1 MFDFMNMNMTLFH
14 GFSMFVFWAIFFYLI
29 FSIDK
34 KEKSSVID
42 ILKKRLAKGEITQKQ
57 FESIKTTLKEGN

>member
-14 GFSMFVFWAIFFYLI
+14 GFSMFIFWAIFFYLI
-29 FSIDK
+29 LSIDK

-42 ILKKRLAKGEITQKQ
+42 ILKKRLAKGEITQEQ

>member
-42 ILKKRLAKGEITQKQ
+42 ILKKRLAKGEITQEQ
-57 FESIKTTLKEGN
+57 FESIKTTLK

>member
-42 ILKKRLAKGEITQKQ
+42 ILKKRLAKGEISQEQ
-57 FESIKTTLKEGN
+57 FESIKATLKEGN

>member
-14 GFSMFVFWAIFFYLI
+14 GFSMFIFWAIFFYLI

-42 ILKKRLAKGEITQKQ
+42 ILKRRLAKGEISQEQ
-57 FESIKTTLKEGN
+57 FESIKATLKEGN

>member
-14 GFSMFVFWAIFFYLI
+14 GFSMFVFLAIFFYLI

-34 KEKSSVID
+34 KEKSSVVD
-42 ILKKRLAKGEITQKQ
+42 ILKKRLAKGEITQEQ

>member
-34 KEKSSVID
+34 KEKSSVVD
-42 ILKKRLAKGEITQKQ
+42 ILKKRLAKGEITQEQ

>member
-34 KEKSSVID
+34 KEKSSVVD
-42 ILKKRLAKGEITQKQ
+42 ILKKRLAKGEISQEQ
-57 FESIKTTLKEGN
+57 FESIKATLKEGN

>member
-14 GFSMFVFWAIFFYLI
+14 GFSMFVFLAIFFYLI

-34 KEKSSVID
+34 KEKSSVVD
-42 ILKKRLAKGEITQKQ
+42 ILKKRLAKGEISQEQ

>member
-14 GFSMFVFWAIFFYLI
+14 GFSMFVFWVIFFYLI

-34 KEKSSVID
+34 KEKLTVID
-42 ILKKRLAKGEITQKQ
+42 ILKKRLAKGEISQEQ
-57 FESIKTTLKEGN
+57 FESIKTTLKEKN

>member
-29 FSIDK
+29 FSIDR
-34 KEKSSVID
+34 KEKTSVID
-42 ILKKRLAKGEITQKQ
+42 ILKKRLAKGEITQEQ
-57 FESIKTTLKEGN
+57 FESIKATLKEGN